1 MAIARPR
8 VSALDGDP
16 SPPFQL
22 TAHPSVFWDGP
33 PYREALETLRRA
45 VRENRGVLLLTGD
58 VGCGKTI
65 LANVLAESL
74 EREGVVVGALRHPH
88 VDAFEFL
95 QAIAHSL
102 GLTTPFDS
110 RTACLSVLREFVDAA
125 RAASR
130 PTLFIVDEA
139 QSRHVRCS
147 PRSPGLDCAIVT
159 ALA

>member
-1 MAIARPR
+1 MRSRTSSGINGPPMAIARPR

-74 EREGVVVGALRHPH
+74 EREGVVV
-88 VDAFEFL
+88 
-95 QAIAHSL
+95 
-102 GLTTPFDS
+102 
-110 RTACLSVLREFVDAA
+110 AA